1 MVTCD
6 QTAFKAPATV
16 GRGPGLLQLDKADRR
31 AGTRYCVLSILVKPF
46 PMATATVDSAAW
58 SGVSTSHG
66 KAHLRAWPLSLARPR
81 GVFLTAELVLLAIAW
96 LHTLLQTAWGGH
108 SLGTMVLIASCA
120 LFFHLNNVDRSIAG
134 ANSSEFCMDHLECIF
149 LGFLASALLFYVFP
163 GLAPRVDVAVIAAF
177 VIGLLPII
185 LRFGLRH
192 LVTRGKFVEQVLI
205 VGTGELPAK
214 LHRALGMGMGNMK
227 RERHLPGHS
236 ETLTDRGVTVDLAEL
251 NEWVVR
257 NQISRVVIAELDAQS
272 RERLAAALLD
282 SRLRG
287 LQVSDAVDFYEEVS
301 GKIWVEALNS
311 QWFVYTNGFNRSPAG
326 AWLKRCFD
334 VTFALLLIL
343 FAAPLLLLA
352 AIAVKLDSEGPVL
365 FRQVRVGLHGK
376 TFTIYKFR
384 SMRHDAELAA
394 GPMWTVPGDER
405 VTRVGRLLRMF
416 RLDEMPQAFN
426 VLIGDMSIVGPRP
439 ERPYFV
445 DRLEQEIPFYNLRHY
460 LKPGITGWAQVM
472 YRYGA
477 SVEDSCE
484 KLQYDFYYAK
494 HKSFR
499 CDAAILLK
507 TVRIVL
513 CGRGR

>member
-1 MVTCD
+1 
-6 QTAFKAPATV
+6 
-16 GRGPGLLQLDKADRR
+16 
-31 AGTRYCVLSILVKPF
+31 
-46 PMATATVDSAAW
+46 
-58 SGVSTSHG
+58 
-66 KAHLRAWPLSLARPR
+66 
-81 GVFLTAELVLLAIAW
+81 VFLAAELILLAVA
-96 LHTLLQTAWGGH
+96 LLQTAWVGH
-108 SLGTMVLIASCA
+108 SPGILILIASCV
-120 LFFHLNNVDRSIAG
+120 LFFHCNNVDRSIV
-134 ANSSEFCMDHLECIF
+134 SSDLSQFCIDHLECVF
-149 LGFLASALLFYVFP
+149 LGCFASALLFCVFP
-163 GLAPRVDVAVIAAF
+163 GLVPRVDFALAGALL
-177 VIGLLPII
+177 IGLLPVI
-185 LRFGLRH
+185 LRFCLRH
-192 LVTRGKFVEQVLI
+192 LVTRGKFVEQILI

-214 LHRALGMGMGNMK
+214 LHRALGRGMGHSK
-227 RERHLPGHS
+227 CDTYVLGHS
-236 ETLTDRGVTVDLAEL
+236 ETVTDRGVTVDLTEL
-251 NEWVVR
+251 NQLVIR
-257 NQISRVVIAELDAQS
+257 HQISRVVIAESDAQS
-272 RERLAAALLD
+272 RERLASALLD

-287 LQVSDAVDFYEEVS
+287 LQVSDAVDFCEEVS

-311 QWFVYTNGFNRSPAG
+311 QWFVYTSGFRRSQAG
-326 AWLKRCFD
+326 LCFKRCFD

-343 FAAPLLLLA
+343 FAAPLLLLT
-352 AIAVKLDSEGPVL
+352 AIAIKFDSYGPVL

-376 TFTIYKFR
+376 TFIIYKFR
-384 SMRHDAELAA
+384 SMRHDAELEV
-394 GPMWTVPGDER
+394 GPMWTAPSDER

-416 RLDEMPQAFN
+416 RLDEIPQAFN

-477 SVEDSCE
+477 SVEDACE